1 MCLKLEQQVI
11 CEIASVSS
19 RNLLFSVDIPL
30 FKITDHDSIVCLIIF
45 INLIFP
51 FLFGY

>member
-11 CEIASVSS
+11 CEIVLVSS